1 MRTLF
6 VILTWCAVMNG
17 IQAQKIIEKHI
28 SFAQKNALELNL
40 QITDSINVHTWNKN
54 EVYAKASVNINENKD
69 NDVYETSFGETGDRV
84 VVKANFRSDYFK
96 GKKHC
101 CESEISWDIYLPEN
115 AQVSIETINGN
126 IVITGKTSQIKA
138 HTISG
143 FIDLSIPAEKKAD
156 LEMKTISGNIY
167 TDVAMTNS
175 GKKRI
180 AELHI
185 SDKLNGGGVPINL
198 ETISGDIFFRKAK

>member
-1 MRTLF
+1 MRTFF
-6 VILTWCAVMNG
+6 VILALCAVMDG
-17 IQAQKIIEKHI
+17 IQAQKIIEKNI

-40 QITDSINVHTWNKN
+40 QIADSINVHTWNKN
-54 EVYAKASVNINENKD
+54 EVYAKASVNINQNKD
-69 NDVYETSFGETGDRV
+69 NDVYETSFDESGDRV
-84 VVKANFRSDYFK
+84 SIKANFRSDYFK

-115 AQVSIETINGN
+115 ARVSIETINGN
-126 IVITGKTSQIKA
+126 IIITGKTSQIKA

-143 FIDLSIPAEKKAD
+143 FIDVSISAEKKAD

-167 TDVAMTNS
+167 TDIAMATS
-175 GKKRI
+175 GKQRI
-180 AELHI
+180 AELKI
-185 SDKLNGGGVPINL
+185 NDKLNGGGVPINL